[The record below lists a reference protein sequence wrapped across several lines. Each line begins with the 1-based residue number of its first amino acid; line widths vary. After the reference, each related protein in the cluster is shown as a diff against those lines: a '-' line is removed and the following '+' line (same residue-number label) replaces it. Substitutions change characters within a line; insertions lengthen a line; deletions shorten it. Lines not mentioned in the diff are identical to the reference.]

1 MEQNDSNKDSERE
14 VIPSESAKSSTD
26 SGRSSKRAW
35 YVIHTYS
42 GHENKVKANLDRKI
56 ESQDLGDVIF
66 DVVVPMRL
74 ESEFKDGKRKTVQR
88 KIFPGYVLV
97 DMIVNT
103 NSWFVVRNTQGVT
116 GFVGSEKEPIPLTE
130 EEAERILS
138 ASNDDKPVEA
148 PIDIQVNDRVRIIS
162 GLFENRVGIVKEI
175 DIARRRI
182 KVLVENAP
190 VDLDVSQLEK
200 M

>member
-1 MEQNDSNKDSERE
+1 MEQNNSDQK
-14 VIPSESAKSSTD
+14 
-26 SGRSSKRAW
+26 SKRAW

-42 GHENKVKANLDRKI
+42 GHENKVKANLERKVDA
-56 ESQDLGDVIF
+56 QDLGDVIF

-74 ESEFKDGKRKTVQR
+74 ESEFKDGKRKTVRR

-116 GFVGSEKEPIPLTE
+116 GFVGAEKEPIPLTR
-130 EEAERILS
+130 EEAEKILI
-138 ASNDDKPVEA
+138 ALNDENPVEA
-148 PIDIQVNDRVRIIS
+148 PIEFEINDRVRIIS
-162 GLFENRVGIVKEI
+162 GLFENQVGFLKDI
-175 DIARRRI
+175 DFARRRVR
-182 KVLVENAP
+182 VLVENAP
-190 VDLDVSQLEK
+190 VELDLSQIEK

>member
-1 MEQNDSNKDSERE
+1 MEQQNDSDQK
-14 VIPSESAKSSTD
+14 
-26 SGRSSKRAW
+26 SKRAW

-42 GHENKVKANLDRKI
+42 GHENKVKANLDRKVAA
-56 ESQDLGDVIF
+56 QDLGDVIF

-74 ESEFKDGKRKTVQR
+74 ESEFKDGKRRTVQR

-116 GFVGSEKEPIPLTE
+116 GFVGSEKEPIPLTL
-130 EEAERILS
+130 EEAEKILT
-138 ASNDDKPVEA
+138 ALNDEKPVET
-148 PIDIQVNDRVRIIS
+148 PIDFEINDKVRIIS
-162 GLFENRVGIVKEI
+162 GLFENRVGIIKSI
-175 DIARRRI
+175 DTARRRV